1 MLATARLTAVN
12 VASPEFRGG
21 TKQPYF
27 SAGFPGSKKVIL
39 DQTRNIAI
47 FFGGAPT
54 THEGSQVIDKQV
66 SSIPEAIADI
76 SDGAT
81 VMIGGFGASGSPIEL
96 IHALIDQG
104 TRDLT
109 VINNNTGNGEVGLA
123 ALIGNGQVRKMICSF
138 PKSSQSKV
146 FPELYSA
153 GKIELELVP
162 QGTLAERIRAAGAGI
177 PAFYTPTTVGTVL
190 AEGKESRE
198 FDGRRY
204 VMEPWLQADFALIK
218 SEVADRHGN
227 LLYNKTARNFS
238 PIMAMAATTT
248 IVQTKR
254 LVAPG
259 EINPE
264 HVVTP
269 GIFVDRIVEV
279 AQPVHEDTLI
289 GQGRAYP

>member
-1 MLATARLTAVN
+1 M
-12 VASPEFRGG
+12 
-21 TKQPYF
+21 
-27 SAGFPGSKKVIL
+27 
-39 DQTRNIAI
+39 
-47 FFGGAPT
+47 
-54 THEGSQVIDKQV
+54 IDKQV

-104 TRDLT
+104 TKDLT

-123 ALIGNGQVRKMICSF
+123 ALIGNGQVKKMICSF

-198 FDGRRY
+198 FDGRSY

-289 GQGRAYP
+289 AQGRAYP